1 MIVGDK
7 KQTKRLYVDSKSMQ
21 DFLRNDSDS
30 NRSGDEDDSVTH
42 VSKGKK
48 MLSNNTTSKKGERF
62 NTRME
67 TISILIIHS

>member
-1 MIVGDK
+1 
-7 KQTKRLYVDSKSMQ
+7 MQ

-67 TISILIIHS
+67 KISILIIHS

>member
-1 MIVGDK
+1 
-7 KQTKRLYVDSKSMQ
+7 MQ